1 MTKDFCSRLTAEQAE
16 KVHYAYSVIASTY
29 ENVCGGP
36 YKAREYKEYFAAMD
50 SRENL
55 RQRFIQLMRAQ
66 DGDNE
71 QQPTE
76 RGFN

>member
-1 MTKDFCSRLTAEQAE
+1 MTAEEIQ
-16 KVHYAYSVIASTY
+16 KVHYAYSIIAATY

-55 RQRFIQLMRAQ
+55 RRRY
-66 DGDNE
+66 NE
-71 QQPTE
+71 ITLNEYGNNTDEQTE
-76 RGFN
+76 RGSN

>member
-1 MTKDFCSRLTAEQAE
+1 MTKDFCRLLTAEQAQ
-16 KVHYAYSVIASTY
+16 KVHYAYSIIAATY

-55 RQRFIQLMRAQ
+55 RLRYNELMTKQ
-66 DGDNE
+66 DGNNE
-71 QQPTE
+71 QQ
-76 RGFN
+76 